1 MKNDAVYM
9 IGVVLVVFAVTYAL
23 RALPFLLFAGRDR
36 ALPPWVERVSAYV
49 SPVIIAALIVY
60 SFAGLAW
67 RTPWPYLAGALTV
80 GLHVWRRNPLTS
92 IVAGTAL
99 YMALVGCCGCA
110 TSRTSIELDAQ
121 HPAVRMT
128 TTGIRFGDT
137 SVLPQEV
144 PEILEDFDVP
154 HDRTIHILLEEGVLD
169 LRPARLLMA
178 CLAKAGYSRS
188 VLVTKRHAESVNL
201 GRRKAPAPAAAPA
214 SAPGPRKIR
223 YKKAN
228 E

>member
-80 GLHVWRRNPLTS
+80 GLHVWRRNPLAS

-99 YMALVGCCGCA
+99 YMALVACCGCA

-121 HPAVRMT
+121 HPAVRVS
-128 TTGIRFGDT
+128 TTGVYLGDEP
-137 SVLPQEV
+137 VRPEKLPG
-144 PEILEDFDVP
+144 ILEDLDVP
-154 HDRTIHILLEEGVLD
+154 HERTIHILLEENVKD
-169 LRPARLLMA
+169 LRLARFLMA
-178 CLAKAGYSRS
+178 CLAKGGYTRP
-188 VLVTKRHAESVNL
+188 VLVTKRHAESIAV
-201 GRRKAPAPAAAPA
+201 GKRKKPAAAPA
-214 SAPGPRKIR
+214 PKPAPRKIR

>member
-1 MKNDAVYM
+1 MENESLYM
-9 IGVVLVVFAVTYAL
+9 LGVVLVVFAVTYAL
-23 RALPFLLFAGRDR
+23 RALPFLIFAGRDR
-36 ALPPWVERVSAYV
+36 ALPPWVDRVSAYV
-49 SPVIIAALIVY
+49 SPVIIAGLIVY

-67 RTPWPYLAGALTV
+67 RTPWPYLAGAITV

-110 TSRTSIELDAQ
+110 TRRSSIELDAK

-128 TTGIRFGDT
+128 ATGVRFGGV
-137 SVLPQEV
+137 SVRPHEV
-144 PEILEDFDVP
+144 PEILDDFGVP
-154 HDRTIHILLEEGVLD
+154 HSRTIHILLDENVRD

-178 CLAKAGYSRS
+178 CLSKAGYTRS
-188 VLVTKRHAESVNL
+188 VLVTKRHSESFNR
-201 GRRKAPAPAAAPA
+201 GRRKAASPVAAPA
-214 SAPGPRKIR
+214 PRRIR
-223 YKKAN
+223 YKKAG